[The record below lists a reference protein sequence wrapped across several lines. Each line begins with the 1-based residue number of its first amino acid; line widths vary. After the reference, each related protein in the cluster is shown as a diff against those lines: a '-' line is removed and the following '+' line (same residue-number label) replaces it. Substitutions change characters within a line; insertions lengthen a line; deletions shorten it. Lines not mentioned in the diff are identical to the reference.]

1 MGEYIQRI
9 FPRVLSIRHGCEYVE
24 ITSCPGL
31 RPADPRKTVTTEHIR
46 ASEINGVAL
55 GLPLTLLMENAGR
68 SIADFLE
75 CRLGHLKGRTVHI
88 FAGKGG
94 NGGDGLVAAR
104 HLALR
109 GANVVVHLSHEP
121 EQIAHSDTRL
131 NLEVLKSMEKV
142 KIIRPHKKGWLEV
155 SEADAVIDALLGI
168 GVKGEL
174 RPPISFMTE
183 AYNGSLGL
191 RVSIDTPTGLDPDT
205 GYAASNSA
213 RSDVTITMGHE
224 KRGFFAENASF
235 YTGEVYVAEIGL
247 MEEAEYY
254 AGPGDVL
261 VRIPKRPRNAHKGMG
276 GRVLIVAGSK
286 YFVGAPALSAYS
298 AARTGADLVFL
309 SSPSRIAYTAASEC
323 STVVPRPFSSD
334 NLGYHDVEEILGYVE
349 KAHATV
355 IGPGLGLDE
364 DTIIAVESLLER
376 MHGKPVVIDADAV
389 KVVAKRGLKLWKEA
403 VLTPH
408 RGEAT
413 LLLGDQITNVEDATK
428 RIAEKYNATVIIK
441 GPIDVACDPEGYC
454 RANKSGVPAL
464 AVGGTGDLL
473 AGSIAA
479 ILARRTALQKDPA
492 PVDSAVT
499 AAYIIGRAGEL
510 AYGDNRESMT
520 AYDVLEYIHKVFV
533 ESELYLK

>member
-1 MGEYIQRI
+1 METT
-9 FPRVLSIRHGCEYVE
+9 P
-24 ITSCPGL
+24 CPGL
-31 RPADPRKTVTTEHIR
+31 RPADPRKAVATEHIR

-75 CRLGHLKGRTVHI
+75 CRLGHLKGRTIHI

-104 HLALR
+104 HLSLR
-109 GANVVVHLSHEP
+109 GANVIVHLSHQP
-121 EQIAHSDTRL
+121 EQITHTDTRL
-131 NLEVLKSMEKV
+131 NLEVLKSMERV
-142 KIIRPHKKGWLEV
+142 KIIRPYNKGWLEV

-174 RPPISFMTE
+174 RPPISLMTE
-183 AYNGSLGL
+183 VYNKSPGL

-205 GYAASNSA
+205 GYAAPNSA
-213 RSDVTITMGHE
+213 RSDATITMGHE
-224 KRGFFAENASF
+224 KQGFFTENALL
-235 YTGEVYVAEIGL
+235 YTGEVYVSEIGL
-247 MEEAEYY
+247 MKEAEYY

-261 VRIPKRPRNAHKGMG
+261 VRIPRRPRNAHKGMG

-309 SSPSRIAYTAASEC
+309 SSPSRVAYTVASEC
-323 STVVPRPFSSD
+323 STVVPRPFKD
-334 NLGYHDVEEILGYVE
+334 EILGYHDIEEILGYME
-349 KAHATV
+349 KVHAAV
-355 IGPGLGLDE
+355 IGPGLGLDN

-376 MHGKPVVIDADAV
+376 IHGKPVVIDADAV
-389 KVVAKRGLKLWKEA
+389 KVVAKRGLKLWREA

-408 RGEAT
+408 RGEAE
-413 LLLGDQITNVEDATK
+413 LLLGEKVTDARAAAQK
-428 RIAEKYNATVIIK
+428 IAEKYNATVIVK
-441 GPIDVACDPEGYC
+441 GPVDIACDPQGYC
-454 RANKSGVPAL
+454 RANKAGVPAL

-479 ILARRTALQKDPA
+479 ILARRTALKKDPA
-492 PVDSAVT
+492 PVDSAIT
-499 AAYIIGRAGEL
+499 AAYLIGRAGEMT
-510 AYGDNRESMT
+510 YSMKKESMT
-520 AYDVLEYIHKVFV
+520 AYDVLDTIHEVFV
-533 ESELYLK
+533 EAEKYSS